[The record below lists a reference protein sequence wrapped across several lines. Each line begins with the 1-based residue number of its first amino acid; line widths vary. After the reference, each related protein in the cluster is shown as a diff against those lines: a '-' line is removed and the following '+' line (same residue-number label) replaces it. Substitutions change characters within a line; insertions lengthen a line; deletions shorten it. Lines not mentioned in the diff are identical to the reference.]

1 MYYVGIFTSFFPA
14 SLILI
19 FYRFLAFFIGQYHL
33 DTPSMIIFTICFG
46 GSAFIM
52 VSELL
57 LCTML
62 SQKLLDEI
70 KLLVDMLQEIPIK
83 VRFIISLVP
92 KRPIFPTYLQD
103 NYISFIEGEEHT
115 AMYVRDMLVKKLE
128 VFEGLDAGG
137 FMKLNKSLLAGITA
151 NFTTYL
157 IVLVQFKMTEKST

>member
-1 MYYVGIFTSFFPA
+1 
-14 SLILI
+14 
-19 FYRFLAFFIGQYHL
+19 
-33 DTPSMIIFTICFG
+33 
-46 GSAFIM
+46 M

-83 VRFIISLVP
+83 VRFEISLVP
-92 KRPIFPTYLQD
+92 KRLIFITYVQD
-103 NYISFIEGEEHT
+103 NYISFIDGEEHT